1 MPSSKSGRARDAE
14 LMDADRIEDLKDPE
28 SWAQDNLI
36 YHDPDHKDFA
46 LSSLNT
52 LRRTRHFCDVVLQVG
67 HADLHAHRAV
77 LASQSRFFYELF
89 SESEE
94 SEQKS
99 LPFHYK
105 LGDAFDLEAFE
116 SLVNYAYT
124 SKLEINVDKVKAVY
138 KTALVLK
145 MKTPMSICAQY
156 LIARLSVEN
165 CLGIRRFA
173 NSLYDDS
180 LSSEADNYIRDHI
193 LKIIEGSKEFRSL
206 PKIKIEVASTNEEDS
221 RSFNEGHVASL
232 VLDWLKKHIQGNY
245 DRLEEAVE
253 NDVNLLYLHSDNTLH
268 DCIEC
273 NDNDDSA
280 ALNNSE
286 IIQDYKKTTNKRT
299 MVRNEFSSNN
309 LVTLGGQSGKS
320 HSGSDESLNGGADSV
335 KSNDFTL
342 DYSPKECVE
351 DVEKNG
357 KNNNNGESSKMNGVK
372 QLSDGEDND
381 HNPKVPLKQQ
391 KFNPKKPLKKS
402 KYSATQEQ
410 EWKVVAVTKMT
421 EKSLFGIFIL
431 GQCDLAGVS
440 IKMRHAPQS
449 NSEAP
454 SLGAASSASAS
465 SISDTA
471 SGASVLAP
479 LSTHSTAPTTPVGSG
494 SPLATSMVEGLNF
507 QGIALP
513 EMENARCGMGAGA
526 VGNKLI
532 VCGGYG
538 RGECLDTVEQFDPV
552 TVTWKRLPDM
562 PTQRARFDSI
572 VIDDKVYVVGGS
584 DGSTELH
591 SVEVFDAETNKW
603 EGVTEL
609 PQPRSS
615 AGVCVLQGLLVIV
628 GGSSD
633 AVTSSKYCMAFDP
646 KKGQWHQMA
655 SMNQNRNQ
663 AGVCSHNNHIYV
675 AGGTDSWNCLSTVEV
690 YDPKTDRWT
699 YLPPM
704 NTPRRGCDLSS
715 LNDRLVVVGGSDG
728 SRSLNSTEIFDF
740 NTGQWTIGPPMNTSR
755 ANLRTVKIAFDAGE
769 AVEQDSGADTPASRS
784 LFFGTFLFAIGG
796 FDGKNFLKNME
807 VLAGGGVGVGGSPEW
822 QTYINFNKPQA
833 AESQ

>member
-1 MPSSKSGRARDAE
+1 MPSSNRTRDAE
-14 LMDADRIEDLKDPE
+14 LMDADRVEDLKDPD

-36 YHDPDHKDFA
+36 YDDPQHKDFA

-67 HADLHAHRAV
+67 HADIYAHRAV

-94 SEQKS
+94 AEQKS

-124 SKLEINVDKVKAVY
+124 SRLEINVDKVKAVY

-145 MKTPMSICAQY
+145 MKTPMSICAQH

-165 CLGIRRFA
+165 CLGIRQFA
-173 NSLYDDS
+173 NSLYDES
-180 LSSEADNYIRDHI
+180 LSSEADKFIREHV
-193 LKIIEGSKEFRSL
+193 LRIIEESREFRSL
-206 PKIKIEVASTNEEDS
+206 PKIKIEVVSTNEEDS
-221 RSFNEGHVASL
+221 RSFKEDHVCSL
-232 VLDWLKKHIQGNY
+232 VLDWLKKHIQGNH

-286 IIQDYKKTTNKRT
+286 IIQDYKKTSNKRT
-299 MVRNEFSSNN
+299 MVRNEMSSNN
-309 LVTLGGQSGKS
+309 LGAMGGANGKS
-320 HSGSDESLNGGADSV
+320 HSGSDESLNGGADSAR
-335 KSNDFTL
+335 SNDFTM
-342 DYSPKECVE
+342 DYSPKEFTE
-351 DVEKNG
+351 ELAPNG
-357 KNNNNGESSKMNGVK
+357 KNNNGEGAKMNGHK
-372 QLSDGEDND
+372 HPSDGEEND
-381 HNPKVPLKQQ
+381 HNQKVPSKQ
-391 KFNPKKPLKKS
+391 KKYNPKKQLKKS
-402 KYSATQEQ
+402 KYSATQER
-410 EWKVVAVTKMT
+410 EWKVVAISKMS

-440 IKMRHAPQS
+440 IKMRYAPQH
-449 NSEAP
+449 NPEAP
-454 SLGAASSASAS
+454 SLGATSSASAS
-465 SISDTA
+465 SISDPT
-471 SGASVLAP
+471 SLGGALAP
-479 LSTHSTAPTTPVGSG
+479 LSSHSTAPTTPVGSS
-494 SPLATSMVEGLNF
+494 SPLGTSMVEGLNF

-513 EMENARCGMGAGA
+513 EMEHARCGMGAGA

-538 RGECLDTVEQFDPV
+538 RGECLDSVEQFDPV
-552 TVTWKRLPDM
+552 SFTWKRLPDM

-572 VIDDKVYVVGGS
+572 VIDGKVYVVGGS
-584 DGSTELH
+584 DGSSELH
-591 SVEVFDAETNKW
+591 SVEVFDAENNKW

-615 AGVCVLQGLLVIV
+615 AGVCVLKGLLVIV

-646 KKGQWHQMA
+646 RKGQWHQMA

-663 AGVCSHNNHIYV
+663 AGVCSHNNQIYV
-675 AGGTDSWNCLSTVEV
+675 AGGTDSWNCLSSVEV
-690 YDPKTDRWT
+690 YDPKTDRWS
-699 YLPPM
+699 YMPPM
-704 NTPRRGCDLSS
+704 NTPRRGCDLSA
-715 LNDRLVVVGGSDG
+715 LNDKLIVIGGSDG

-740 NTGQWTIGPPMNTSR
+740 NTGQWTIGPPMTTPR
-755 ANLRTVKIAFDAGE
+755 ANLRTVKIVFDAAESDDEGT
-769 AVEQDSGADTPASRS
+769 AKSGAAAEVAEAKTSPP
-784 LFFGTFLFAIGG
+784 LFSGTFLFAIGG
-796 FDGKNFLKNME
+796 FDGKNFLKSME
-807 VLAGGGVGVGGSPEW
+807 VLGGGSSQEW
-822 QTYINFNKPQA
+822 QTYINFNKPLSTDPQ
-833 AESQ
+833 